1 MKRQAEWDSRA
12 LRALATSLPGLRTVG
27 SGICLGLPGDASDPC
42 APEPK
47 QRGATTVPGRCRVCH
62 TRKAS
67 RLLSHMQI
75 HARSRPPPGARP
87 AGGCG
92 VQCRLPR
99 RPGGGVPEHPN
110 SGVLGTPAQPPAWL
124 GSGPLLGKILVNGE
138 RVSTAT
144 SQPPSSTRTRW
155 LRGWLPDRTS

>member
-67 RLLSHMQI
+67 RLLSHMQS
-75 HARSRPPPGARP
+75 HARSRPPPRARP

-99 RPGGGVPEHPN
+99 RPGEGCQSTLIQASWELPRSRPLGWAAVP
-110 SGVLGTPAQPPAWL
+110 SWVR
-124 GSGPLLGKILVNGE
+124 S
-138 RVSTAT
+138 
-144 SQPPSSTRTRW
+144 
-155 LRGWLPDRTS
+155 